1 MIMTSVSFMWHMTLL
16 AYVAIFY
23 FKYLFGGS
31 TLTHTSC
38 TQHVVSQHLTLSSTV
53 PVITRLMWESM
64 ENQRPAAWRV
74 VFKGLTLLEHLVKN
88 GSERCVD
95 DARNHSPVLKKLF
108 QFNYYEGTI
117 DRGLGVREKSKQLIE
132 MLGDDERI
140 REERSKAK
148 KLRERFGGK
157 MGGVGSTSTGGIGGG
172 GGGQY
177 AGYGNDSSWDSRAGG
192 GGGGYGESGIGGNAG
207 GRSNTGYNDTS
218 YGGDSGGGFSG
229 RYSDDSATRA
239 SASASAVP
247 TFATIPDDTPQ
258 KKVIKKKKKKV
269 PHQAEDP
276 TPVATPAAPGE
287 YEYFCWV

>member
-1 MIMTSVSFMWHMTLL
+1 MIMTSVSYIWRCCDKLQPLQRFTLFVWSL
-16 AYVAIFY
+16 NAHSHN
-23 FKYLFGGS
+23 FGS
-31 TLTHTSC
+31 RYDL
-38 TQHVVSQHLTLSSTV
+38 SQHLTPSSAV

-95 DARNHSPVLKKLF
+95 DARNHSPVLRKLF

-117 DRGLGVREKSKQLIE
+117 DRGLGVREKSKQIVE

-157 MGGVGSTSTGGIGGG
+157 MGGVGSSSSGGIGG

-177 AGYGNDSSWDSRAGG
+177 AGYGNDSSWDSRTGG

-207 GRSNTGYNDTS
+207 GRSNSGYNDTS

-229 RYSDDSATRA
+229 RYSDDSATRSTA
-239 SASASAVP
+239 AASAVP
-247 TFATIPDDTPQ
+247 TFATIPDDVPQ

-269 PHQAEDP
+269 PQQVEDP
-276 TPVATPAAPGE
+276 APAPAAPGE
-287 YEYFCWV
+287 